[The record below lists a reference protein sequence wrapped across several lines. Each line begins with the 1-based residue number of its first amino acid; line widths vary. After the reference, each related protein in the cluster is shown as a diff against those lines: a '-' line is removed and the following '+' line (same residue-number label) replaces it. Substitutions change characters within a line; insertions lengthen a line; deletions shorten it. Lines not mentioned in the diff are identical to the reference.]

1 MKNLIKNSQK
11 LVEYLFGQLKT
22 SFVNFEKTFVFASF
36 MSSTPAFLLVP
47 HKKSSVQA
55 GLRRFSALNYRTVAV
70 LSILTTSFLNSCT
83 TVKEYEKNKL
93 NDAEMVLG
101 NRTIEKTEL
110 SFQSYREGSSGANA
124 GKVGGGCGCN

>member
-11 LVEYLFGQLKT
+11 LVEYLFGQLRT
-22 SFVNFEKTFVFASF
+22 SFVKFEKTFAFSSF
-36 MSSTPAFLLVP
+36 MSSIPACHSELVEE
-47 HKKSSVQA
+47 SVQA

-70 LSILTTSFLNSCT
+70 LSIVAISFLNSCT

-101 NRTIEKTEL
+101 NRPIEKTEL

>member
-1 MKNLIKNSQK
+1 MKNIIKNTRNIAQN
-11 LVEYLFGQLKT
+11 LFGQLRT
-22 SFVNFEKTFVFASF
+22 SFVNFGKTFVSTSF
-36 MSSTPAFLLVP
+36 MSSTPACHSEFVEE
-47 HKKSSVQA
+47 SVQA
-55 GLRRFSALNYRTVAV
+55 GLRRFNGLNYRTIAV
-70 LSILTTSFLNSCT
+70 LSILTIPFLNSCT

>member
-1 MKNLIKNSQK
+1 MNFKIRNKHSKNKFKMKNFIKILACLLIT
-11 LVEYLFGQLKT
+11 V
-22 SFVNFEKTFVFASF
+22 A
-36 MSSTPAFLLVP
+36 
-47 HKKSSVQA
+47 SVQ
-55 GLRRFSALNYRTVAV
+55 
-70 LSILTTSFLNSCT
+70 SCT

-110 SFQSYREGSSGANA
+110 NFQSYREGSSGANA

>member
-1 MKNLIKNSQK
+1 MKHFIKHIRKISNS
-11 LVEYLFGQLKT
+11 LGQLKT
-22 SFVNFEKTFVFASF
+22 MFVNFRKTFVFASC
-36 MSSTPAFLLVP
+36 MSSTNASHFELVEESAQVGL
-47 HKKSSVQA
+47 HKFNT
-55 GLRRFSALNYRTVAV
+55 LHYRTIAV
-70 LSILTTSFLNSCT
+70 LSILIIPFLNSCT